1 MINDRYKLH
10 TPTLAIRSLPAGK
23 RVPVTIPKNAL
34 LTVTSGPV
42 DGTRLVDVEWEG
54 EMVMM
59 FTADLRERSSKIGL
73 I

>member
-1 MINDRYKLH
+1 MISDRYKLH
-10 TPTLAIRSLPAGK
+10 TPTLAIRSLPEGK
-23 RVPVTIPKNAL
+23 RVPVTIPKNSL
-34 LTVTSGPV
+34 LTVTFGPI

-59 FTADLRERSSKIGL
+59 FTVDLRKRSSKIGL